1 MEIQIPSLLV
11 ITLAAI
17 SFISFI
23 IKKLTQSSNKYLPP
37 APWKLPYIG
46 HIHHFITTAQPPHRR
61 LRQLA
66 EKHGDVIRMDLG
78 EIPHVIVSS
87 AEAAKQVMRTHDIS
101 FAQRPFHPH
110 QAKVMYGGINLIHA
124 PYGDYWRQLRRIAT
138 LELLTARRVESL
150 RRVREVEVLNLVKD
164 ISDHAGSVIDLSRK
178 LFNMTYCIISRATF
192 GDVSGEQEEF
202 IKIAEEMVEYG
213 GGFGLA
219 YLFPSSKVVQKM
231 FGMKA
236 WLDRIHEGAD
246 RLAESI
252 ISQHRDRR
260 KTDEENEDLL
270 DVLLNLQEDETTLGF
285 NLSNNCIKAF
295 MLDLFLAG
303 SETPSALIEW
313 TMSEMVKHPKVLR
326 KAQSEVRKLFA
337 EKGRVDEAGI
347 QELDYLKLV
356 IKEALRLHTP
366 APLVLPRECR
376 EECQIGG
383 YDIPLKTTVVVN
395 VWAIARDTR
404 YWGEDAEKFR
414 PERFADSSVSYK
426 GGDFEFLPF
435 GAGRRMCPGM
445 GFGLASVEL
454 SLANL
459 LFHFDWKLPLGVE
472 PEKLNM
478 DELFGITIRRKKH
491 LELIPSVANPI
502 PISA

>member
-1 MEIQIPSLLV
+1 MDIQIPSLLV

-23 IKKLTQSSNKYLPP
+23 IKKLTKSNTTTTNNNNKYLPP

-150 RRVREVEVLNLVKD
+150 RRVREVEVLNLVRD
-164 ISDHAGSVIDLSRK
+164 ISDHAGSAIDLSRK

-219 YLFPSSKVVQKM
+219 YLFPSSKLVQKM

-252 ISQHRDRR
+252 ISQHRDRAK

-270 DVLLNLQEDETTLGF
+270 DVLLNLQED
-285 NLSNNCIKAF
+285 
-295 MLDLFLAG
+295 DLFLAG

-347 QELDYLKLV
+347 QQLDYLKLV

-376 EECQIGG
+376 EECQIG
-383 YDIPLKTTVVVN
+383 
-395 VWAIARDTR
+395 
-404 YWGEDAEKFR
+404 DAEKFR

-502 PISA
+502 PVSA

>member
-1 MEIQIPSLLV
+1 MPLLLV

-23 IKKLTQSSNKYLPP
+23 TKKLTRPGSTSAQSNKYLPP
-37 APWKLPYIG
+37 APRKLPYIG

-66 EKHGDVIRMDLG
+66 EKHGDVIQMDLG

-150 RRVREVEVLNLVKD
+150 RRVREVEVLNLVRD
-164 ISDHAGSVIDLSRK
+164 ISDHAGSAIDLSRK
-178 LFNMTYCIISRATF
+178 LFNMTYCIISRAVF

-231 FGMKA
+231 FGMKE

-260 KTDEENEDLL
+260 AEGKKTDKETEDLL

-285 NLSNNCIKAF
+285 NLSNDCIKAF

-313 TMSEMVKHPKVLR
+313 TMSEMMKHPKVLH
-326 KAQSEVRKLFA
+326 KAQSERM
-337 EKGRVDEAGI
+337 
-347 QELDYLKLV
+347 V
-356 IKEALRLHTP
+356 IKETLRLHTP

-383 YDIPLKTTVVVN
+383 YDIPLKTAVVVN
-395 VWAIARDTR
+395 VWAIARDPR
-404 YWGEDAEKFR
+404 YWGADAEQFR
-414 PERFADSSVSYK
+414 PERFADTSVSYK

-435 GAGRRMCPGM
+435 GAGKRMCPGM
-445 GFGLASVEL
+445 GFGLAAAEL
-454 SLANL
+454 SLVNL

-478 DELFGITIRRKKH
+478 DELFGITIRRKNH
-491 LELIPSVANPI
+491 LELIPSIANPI

>member
-1 MEIQIPSLLV
+1 MPLLLV

-23 IKKLTQSSNKYLPP
+23 TKKLTRPGSTSAQSNKYLPP
-37 APWKLPYIG
+37 APRKLPYIG

-66 EKHGDVIRMDLG
+66 EKHGDVIQMDLG

-150 RRVREVEVLNLVKD
+150 RRVREVEVLNLVRD
-164 ISDHAGSVIDLSRK
+164 ISDHAGSAIDLSRK
-178 LFNMTYCIISRATF
+178 LFNMTYCIISRAVF

-231 FGMKA
+231 FGMKE

-260 KTDEENEDLL
+260 AALMKNKETEDLL

-285 NLSNNCIKAF
+285 NLSNDCIKAF

-313 TMSEMVKHPKVLR
+313 TMSEMMKHPKVLH
-326 KAQSEVRKLFA
+326 KAQSERM
-337 EKGRVDEAGI
+337 
-347 QELDYLKLV
+347 V
-356 IKEALRLHTP
+356 IKETLRLHTP

-383 YDIPLKTTVVVN
+383 YDIPLKTAVVVN
-395 VWAIARDTR
+395 VWAIARDPR
-404 YWGEDAEKFR
+404 YWGADAEQFR
-414 PERFADSSVSYK
+414 PERFADTSVSYK

-435 GAGRRMCPGM
+435 GAGKRMCPGM
-445 GFGLASVEL
+445 GFGLAAAEL
-454 SLANL
+454 SLVNL

-478 DELFGITIRRKKH
+478 DELFGITIRRKNH
-491 LELIPSVANPI
+491 LELIPSIANPI

>member
-1 MEIQIPSLLV
+1 MPLLLV

-23 IKKLTQSSNKYLPP
+23 TKKLTRPGSTSAQSNKYLPP
-37 APWKLPYIG
+37 APRKLPYIG

-66 EKHGDVIRMDLG
+66 EKHGDVIQMDLG

-150 RRVREVEVLNLVKD
+150 RRD
-164 ISDHAGSVIDLSRK
+164 ISDHAGSAIDLSRK
-178 LFNMTYCIISRATF
+178 LFNMTYCIISRAVF

-231 FGMKA
+231 FGMKE

-252 ISQHRDRR
+252 ISQHRSGDK
-260 KTDEENEDLL
+260 KTDEDNEDLL

-313 TMSEMVKHPKVLR
+313 TMSEMVKHPKVLQ

-337 EKGRVDEAGI
+337 EKGKVDETGI
-347 QELDYLKLV
+347 QELEYLKLV

-404 YWGEDAEKFR
+404 YWGKDAEKFR
-414 PERFADSSVSYK
+414 PERFADNSVSYK

-502 PISA
+502 PVSA

>member
-1 MEIQIPSLLV
+1 MDIQIPSLLV

-23 IKKLTQSSNKYLPP
+23 IKKLTKSNTTTTNNNNKYLPP

-87 AEAAKQVMRTHDIS
+87 AEAAKQ
-101 FAQRPFHPH
+101 
-110 QAKVMYGGINLIHA
+110 
-124 PYGDYWRQLRRIAT
+124 LRRIAT

-150 RRVREVEVLNLVKD
+150 RRVREVEVLNLVRD
-164 ISDHAGSVIDLSRK
+164 ISDHAGSAIDLSRK

-219 YLFPSSKVVQKM
+219 YLFPSSKLVQKM

-260 KTDEENEDLL
+260 EALVKSGAKKTDEENEDLL

-295 MLDLFLAG
+295 ML

-347 QELDYLKLV
+347 QQLDYLKLV

-404 YWGEDAEKFR
+404 YW

-502 PISA
+502 PVSA

>member
-1 MEIQIPSLLV
+1 MSPIPLLLV

-17 SFISFI
+17 SFIT
-23 IKKLTQSSNKYLPP
+23 KKLTRPGSTTTNNNKYLPP
-37 APWKLPYIG
+37 APWKLPHIG

-66 EKHGDVIRMDLG
+66 EKHGDVIQMDLG

-124 PYGDYWRQLRRIAT
+124 SYGDYWRQLRRIAT

-150 RRVREVEVLNLVKD
+150 RRVREVEVLNLVRD
-164 ISDHAGSVIDLSRK
+164 ISDHAGSAIDLSRK
-178 LFNMTYCIISRATF
+178 LFNMTYCIISRAVF

-231 FGMKA
+231 FGMKE

-260 KTDEENEDLL
+260 AEGKKTDKETEDLL

-285 NLSNNCIKAF
+285 NLSNDCIKAF

-313 TMSEMVKHPKVLR
+313 TMSEMMKHPKVLQ
-326 KAQSEVRKLFA
+326 KAQSEVM
-337 EKGRVDEAGI
+337 
-347 QELDYLKLV
+347 V
-356 IKEALRLHTP
+356 IKETLRLHTP

-383 YDIPLKTTVVVN
+383 YDIPLKTAVVVN
-395 VWAIARDTR
+395 VWAIARDPR
-404 YWGEDAEKFR
+404 YWGPDAEQFR
-414 PERFADSSVSYK
+414 PERFADTSVSYK

-435 GAGRRMCPGM
+435 GAGKRMCPGM
-445 GFGLASVEL
+445 GFGLAAAEL
-454 SLANL
+454 SLVNL

-478 DELFGITIRRKKH
+478 DELFGITIRRKNH

>member
-1 MEIQIPSLLV
+1 MSPIPLLLV

-17 SFISFI
+17 SFIT
-23 IKKLTQSSNKYLPP
+23 KKLTRPGSTTTNNNKYLPP
-37 APWKLPYIG
+37 APWKLPHIG

-66 EKHGDVIRMDLG
+66 EKHGDVIQMDLG

-124 PYGDYWRQLRRIAT
+124 SYGDYWRQLRRIAT

-150 RRVREVEVLNLVKD
+150 RRVREVEVLNLVRD
-164 ISDHAGSVIDLSRK
+164 ISDHAGSAIDLSRK
-178 LFNMTYCIISRATF
+178 LFNMTYCIISRAVF

-231 FGMKA
+231 FGMKE

-260 KTDEENEDLL
+260 AALMKNKETEDLL

-285 NLSNNCIKAF
+285 NLSNDCIKAF

-313 TMSEMVKHPKVLR
+313 TMSEMMKHPKVLQ
-326 KAQSEVRKLFA
+326 KAQSERM
-337 EKGRVDEAGI
+337 
-347 QELDYLKLV
+347 V
-356 IKEALRLHTP
+356 IKETLRLHTP

-383 YDIPLKTTVVVN
+383 YDIPLKTAVVVN
-395 VWAIARDTR
+395 VWAIARDPR
-404 YWGEDAEKFR
+404 YWGPDAEQFR
-414 PERFADSSVSYK
+414 PERFADTSVSYK

-435 GAGRRMCPGM
+435 GAGKRMCPGM
-445 GFGLASVEL
+445 GFGLAAAEL
-454 SLANL
+454 SLVNL

-478 DELFGITIRRKKH
+478 DELFGITIRRKNH

>member
-1 MEIQIPSLLV
+1 MDIQIPSLLV

-23 IKKLTQSSNKYLPP
+23 IKKLTKSNTTTTNNNNKYLPP

-150 RRVREVEVLNLVKD
+150 RRVREVEVLNLVRD
-164 ISDHAGSVIDLSRK
+164 ISDHAGSAIDLSRK

-219 YLFPSSKVVQKM
+219 YLFPSSKLVQKM

-260 KTDEENEDLL
+260 AKKTDEENEDLL

-326 KAQSEVRKLFA
+326 KAQSE
-337 EKGRVDEAGI
+337 
-347 QELDYLKLV
+347 KLV

-502 PISA
+502 PVSA

>member
-1 MEIQIPSLLV
+1 MSPMPLLLV

-23 IKKLTQSSNKYLPP
+23 TKKLTRPGSTSAQSNKYLPP
-37 APWKLPYIG
+37 APRKLPYIG

-66 EKHGDVIRMDLG
+66 EKHGDVIQMDLG

-87 AEAAKQVMRTHDIS
+87 AEAAKQV
-101 FAQRPFHPH
+101 
-110 QAKVMYGGINLIHA
+110 AKIMYGGINLIHA

-138 LELLTARRVESL
+138 LELLTARRVESM
-150 RRVREVEVLNLVKD
+150 RRVREVEVLALVKD
-164 ISDHAGSVIDLSRK
+164 ISGHSGSAIDLSKK
-178 LFNMTYCIISRATF
+178 LFNMTYCIISRAVF

-202 IKIAEEMVEYG
+202 IKVAEEM
-213 GGFGLA
+213 
-219 YLFPSSKVVQKM
+219 SKVVQKM
-231 FGMKA
+231 FGMQE
-236 WLDRIHEGAD
+236 WLDRMHEGVD
-246 RLAESI
+246 RLAGSI
-252 ISQHRDRR
+252 IRQHREKRAALMKAEGK
-260 KTDEENEDLL
+260 KTDKETEDLL

-285 NLSNNCIKAF
+285 NLSNDCIKAF

-313 TMSEMVKHPKVLR
+313 TMSEMMKHPKVLH
-326 KAQSEVRKLFA
+326 KAQSEVRKMFA
-337 EKGRVDEAGI
+337 SQGRVDEAKI
-347 QELDYLKLV
+347 QELDYFRMV
-356 IKEALRLHTP
+356 IKETLRLHTP

-383 YDIPLKTTVVVN
+383 YDIPLKTAVVVN
-395 VWAIARDTR
+395 VWAIARDPR
-404 YWGEDAEKFR
+404 YW
-414 PERFADSSVSYK
+414 PERFADTSVSYK

-435 GAGRRMCPGM
+435 GAGKRMCPGM
-445 GFGLASVEL
+445 GFGLAAAEL
-454 SLANL
+454 SLVNL

-478 DELFGITIRRKKH
+478 DELFGITIRRKNH
-491 LELIPSVANPI
+491 LELIPSIANPI